1 MRSDDH
7 TMTPDAAGDGRNA
20 LRVGLVA
27 VVTLVAFESL
37 AVTTILPEIE
47 ADLGGLAWYG
57 WVTTAFFLGTMI
69 GIVFAGDQA
78 DRRGAGPP
86 YVAGLVLFAI
96 GLLIGGFAPSMPV
109 LVVGRFVQGF
119 GAGVVPAI
127 GYIAIG
133 RAFTVTER
141 PRMFAI
147 LSTAWVV
154 PGLVGPVLAERIAH
168 GVGWRYVFLGL
179 VPFVVVAGTLVVPA
193 VMRLGAVDHGDTAPV
208 PWTRLRLVEAVR
220 VAGGA
225 ALVVA
230 AFTAQR
236 WLAPLLVVAG
246 LVVGI
251 GPFRR
256 LTPPGT
262 LRGRAGLPAVIAS
275 RGVLTFV
282 FFGTDAFIPFAL
294 TNGRAHSALAGSV
307 AVTVG
312 TVSWTAAT
320 WIQDRFIARLGEA
333 RFVRAGYA
341 VLVTGVVVVAA
352 GSVPDGLPFWTIH
365 LGAIAAGFGMG
376 LAYSAHAQLA
386 LRSVEERH
394 VGSTTASLQLTD
406 NLGIA
411 LGSGTVG
418 AIVTLGDD
426 IGWSAGSSVAIA
438 LAVPMAFGGLGL
450 ALSRRLPRTRPIDV
464 GEPSGEPAA
473 LS

>member
-1 MRSDDH
+1 MSAEPAR
-7 TMTPDAAGDGRNA
+7 DGRGA

-86 YVAGLVLFAI
+86 YVLGLTLFAI
-96 GLLIGGFAPSMPV
+96 GLLVGGFAPSMPV
-109 LVVGRFVQGF
+109 LVAGRFIQGF

-133 RAFTVTER
+133 RAFAVAER

-168 GVGWRYVFLGL
+168 GIGWRYVFLGL

-193 VMRLGAVDHGDTAPV
+193 VMRLGAVAGGESAPV

-236 WLAPLLVVAG
+236 WLAAPLLAG
-246 LVVGI
+246 GLFVGLA
-251 GPFRR
+251 PLRR

-275 RGVLTFV
+275 RGILTCA
-282 FFGTDAFIPFAL
+282 FFATDAFVPFAL
-294 TNGRAHSALAGSV
+294 TNGRGRSALAGSI
-307 AVTVG
+307 AVTVA

-320 WIQDRFIARLGEA
+320 WIQDRWIGRLGEA
-333 RFVRAGYA
+333 RFVRAGYV
-341 VLVTGVVVVAA
+341 VLLTGVVVVAL
-352 GSVPDGLPFWTIH
+352 GSIPDGLPFWTIH
-365 LGAIAAGFGMG
+365 IGATAAGFGMG

-386 LRSVEERH
+386 LRSVDERH

-411 LGSGTVG
+411 IGSGTVG
-418 AIVTLGDD
+418 AIVTLGVDV
-426 IGWSAGSSVAIA
+426 GWSSGGSVAVA
-438 LAVPMAFGGLGL
+438 LAVPIVVAAIGI
-450 ALSRRLPRTRPIDV
+450 ALSRRLPRTRFIDIA
-464 GEPSGEPAA
+464 GGTDTGDSTAA
-473 LS
+473 ELPLT